1 MLSTANQAAA
11 AEDDRFQASTLLAP
25 GEAGSAQADRLRL
38 LMKHPKTGDQ
48 QIIPIG
54 YSVPVLLA
62 GPVPLL
68 LRRNWGLAALCI
80 VLPILGQI
88 LLAPH
93 ANRLHIRHL
102 LKRGYRA
109 VSTEP
114 GRVSHI
120 EWLLGMQLPRY
131 GGRRSSAPSA

>member
-1 MLSTANQAAA
+1 MFSPANPADSAD
-11 AEDDRFQASTLLAP
+11 DDRFQASTLLTRESVSAP
-25 GEAGSAQADRLRL
+25 VDRLRL
-38 LMKHPKTGDQ
+38 LMKHPQTGDQ

-54 YSVPVLLA
+54 YSLPVLLA

-68 LRRNWGLAALCI
+68 LRRNWELAVLCV

-93 ANRLHIRHL
+93 ANKLHIRHL